1 MTYPLH
7 VLHTRS
13 CAPGAVLEGRGR
25 PVTIN
30 VPSRYI
36 PVLGVVL
43 ASVTIFG
50 SVGLNLYHGH
60 DIGGIPWPYISDTV
74 RHSLPLPP
82 SPSLSL
88 SLSLSPSSLARSLAR
103 ARARTHT
110 ARSRARARAHTHT
123 EILKS
128 TLYSSCIL
136 EMYQATA
143 F

>member
-13 CAPGAVLEGRGR
+13 CAPGAVLEGGGR

-82 SPSLSL
+82 SPFLSL
-88 SLSLSPSSLARSLAR
+88 SLSLSPLSLARSLAH
-103 ARARTHT
+103 ARTHT
-110 ARSRARARAHTHT
+110 HRFSKVLSIVPVYWRCTRPLRFESLTLATH
-123 EILKS
+123 
-128 TLYSSCIL
+128 
-136 EMYQATA
+136 
-143 F
+143 